1 MSTSQHKS
9 QFQSQFLKIIEERG
23 YLNQIT
29 HTKEL
34 DELMAGTKIAAYIGF
49 DCTAASL
56 HVGSLIQIMIL
67 RILQECGHQPIV
79 LLGGGTTK
87 IGDPS
92 GKDEARQLLDEKR
105 IAENLKGIEA
115 TLRKFDLSKDE
126 DFVKKNGPCPEF
138 KFVNNDEWLSGLNY
152 IEFLRDFGRHFS
164 VNRML
169 SFDSVKL
176 RLEREQPLSFLEF
189 NYMILQSYDFYIL
202 NQKYNCRLQIGGS
215 DQWGNIVNGVDLTR
229 RVQAIGVSK
238 ENDPFFLS
246 ASVTPIFP
254 DSAVFGLTTP
264 LLTTSDGKKMGKTAD
279 GAVWLSGEMLS
290 SFDYFQYFRNVSD
303 SDAERFTKYF
313 TDVNFDSSKN
323 INESKEIL
331 AFEATKIC
339 HGEKIADEVL
349 KKAREIFVSKNA
361 AAYEPKEILIDSVQ
375 LKEGKKITEI
385 IKELEILESSSEA
398 KRMMEGGAVKINDN
412 QIKDINY
419 KIHEIGEFNLSVG
432 KKKFFRIS
440 VKNK

>member
-9 QFQSQFLKIIEERG
+9 QYKSQFLKILEERG

-29 HTKEL
+29 HSAEL
-34 DELMAGTKIAAYIGF
+34 DKLMTETKIAAYIGF

-115 TLRKFDLSKDE
+115 TLRKFDLSLTD
-126 DFVKKNGPCPEF
+126 KKYPEF
-138 KFVNNDEWLSGLNY
+138 KFVDNDEWLRGLNY

-202 NQKYNCRLQIGGS
+202 NQKYNCKLQIGGS

-229 RVQAIGVSK
+229 KIASANAYDASAGQTTWIPPSLGKQALI
-238 ENDPFFLS
+238 D
-246 ASVTPIFP
+246 SV
-254 DSAVFGLTTP
+254 VFGLTTP

-279 GAVWLSGEMLS
+279 GAIWLDGNMLS
-290 SFDYFQYFRNVSD
+290 PFDYFQYFRNVSD
-303 SDAERFTKYF
+303 SDTERFTKYF
-313 TDVNFDSSKN
+313 TDVNFDSTKN

-339 HGEKIADEVL
+339 HGEKIANEVL
-349 KKAREIFVSKNA
+349 QKAREIFVSKNA
-361 AAYEPKEILIDSVQ
+361 AAYEPKEIFLDKSQ
-375 LKEGKKITEI
+375 LKEGKKLTEI
-385 IKELEILESSSEA
+385 IKELGILESSSEA
-398 KRMMEGGAVKINDN
+398 KRMIEGGAVKINDN
-412 QIKDINY
+412 QIKDINH
-419 KIHEIGEFNLSVG
+419 KIYEVGEFNLSVG
-432 KKKFFRIS
+432 KKKFFRII
-440 VKNK
+440 VKNPK

>member
-1 MSTSQHKS
+1 MIISDFALILTDSFDYIQVCNMSAPQYK
-9 QFQSQFLKIIEERG
+9 SQFLKILEERG

-29 HTKEL
+29 HSKEL
-34 DELMAGTKIAAYIGF
+34 DELMSSAKISAYIGF

-105 IAENLKGIEA
+105 IAENLRGIEA
-115 TLRKFDLSKDE
+115 TLRKFDLSLTD
-126 DFVKKNGPCPEF
+126 KKYPEF
-138 KFVNNDEWLSGLNY
+138 KFVNNDEWLRELNY
-152 IEFLRDFGRHFS
+152 IELLRDFGRHFS

-215 DQWGNIVNGVDLTR
+215 DQWGNIVSGVDLTR
-229 RVQAIGVSK
+229 KIAVVNK
-238 ENDPFFLS
+238 EIS
-246 ASVTPIFP
+246 A
-254 DSAVFGLTTP
+254 AKEVFGLTTP

-279 GAVWLSGEMLS
+279 GAVWLSGDMLS
-290 SFDYFQYFRNVSD
+290 PFDYFQYFRNVSD
-303 SDAERFTKYF
+303 ADVERFTKYF
-313 TDVNFDSSKN
+313 TDVNFDSNKN
-323 INESKEIL
+323 INESKEFV

-339 HGEKIADEVL
+339 HGEKIAAEVL
-349 KKAREIFVSKNA
+349 QKAREIFISKNA
-361 AAYEPKEILIDSVQ
+361 AAYELKEILVDPIQ
-375 LKEGKKITEI
+375 LKEGKKLTEI
-385 IKELEILESSSEA
+385 IKELGILESSGEA
-398 KRMMEGGAVKINDN
+398 KRMIEGGAVKINDN

-419 KIHEIGEFNLSVG
+419 KIYDAGEFNLSVG
-432 KKKFFRIS
+432 KKKFFKIS
-440 VKNK
+440 VQSFQEN

>member
-1 MSTSQHKS
+1 MSVPSFKS
-9 QFQSQFLKIIEERG
+9 EFLQTLQKRG
-23 YLNQIT
+23 FLNQIT
-29 HTKEL
+29 HSKEL
-34 DELMAGTKIAAYIGF
+34 DELMAKEKIAVYIGF

-105 IAENLKGIEA
+105 IAENLRGIEK
-115 TLRKFDLSKDE
+115 TLKNFDLSLQNKSLLA
-126 DFVKKNGPCPEF
+126 F
-138 KFVNNDEWLSGLNY
+138 KFVNNDEWLRDLNY

-164 VNRML
+164 VNKML

-189 NYMILQSYDFYIL
+189 NYMILQSYDFYLL

-229 RVQAIGVSK
+229 KIAAAN
-238 ENDPFFLS
+238 ND
-246 ASVTPIFP
+246 TTTIHRE
-254 DSAVFGLTTP
+254 VFGLTTH

-279 GAVWLSGEMLS
+279 GAVWLDAEMLS
-290 SFDYFQYFRNVSD
+290 PFDYFQYFRNVSD
-303 SDAERFTKYF
+303 ADVERLTKYF
-313 TDVNFDSSKN
+313 TDVEFDSARN

-331 AFEATKIC
+331 AFQATKIC
-339 HGEKIADEVL
+339 HGQNVAEEVL
-349 KKAREIFVSKNA
+349 QKAREIFISKNA
-361 AAYEPKEILIDSVQ
+361 AAYEPKEVRVENLNDGIKLIDIM
-375 LKEGKKITEI
+375 KIAEI
-385 IKELEILESSSEA
+385 FESGGEA
-398 KRMMEGGAVKINDN
+398 KRMIEGGGVKINDVS
-412 QIKDINY
+412 IKDINH
-419 KIHEIGEFNLSVG
+419 KIFEFGEFNLSIG
-432 KKKFFRIS
+432 KKKFFRIKILS
-440 VKNK
+440 N

>member
-9 QFQSQFLKIIEERG
+9 QFQSQFLQIIEERG

-29 HTKEL
+29 HSKEL

-115 TLRKFDLSKDE
+115 TLRKFDLSLTD
-126 DFVKKNGPCPEF
+126 KKYPEF

-202 NQKYNCRLQIGGS
+202 NQKYNCKLQIGGS

-229 RVQAIGVSK
+229 KIDAKRIFCEGVSAYLIGEK
-238 ENDPFFLS
+238 SFDNEISKN
-246 ASVTPIFP
+246 
-254 DSAVFGLTTP
+254 AVFGLTTP

-279 GAVWLSGEMLS
+279 GAVWLSGDMLS
-290 SFDYFQYFRNVSD
+290 PFDYFQYFRNISD
-303 SDAERFTKYF
+303 SDTERFTKYF

-331 AFEATKIC
+331 AFQATKIC
-339 HGEKIADEVL
+339 HGKKIADEVL
-349 KKAREIFVSKNA
+349 QKAREIFVSKNA

-398 KRMMEGGAVKINDN
+398 KRMIEGGAVKINDN